1 MIFESAQDGKQFELH
16 SKTHTTIASSSI
28 REETRKREAIILR
41 VVLVVD
47 SLQLTDVQVPHSL
60 QPLQL
65 RLDLRLLLHDTQNPT
80 QNICD

>member
-1 MIFESAQDGKQFELH
+1 M
-16 SKTHTTIASSSI
+16 TV
-28 REETRKREAIILR
+28 LR

-65 RLDLRLLLHDTQNPT
+65 RLDLRLLLQHTKFNP
-80 QNICD
+80 

>member
-1 MIFESAQDGKQFELH
+1 MNLHRMGKQIELLH
-16 SKTHTTIASSSI
+16 QAADG
-28 REETRKREAIILR
+28 RGRRRTRQATVLR

-65 RLDLRLLLHDTQNPT
+65 RLDLRLLLRHTKLNTGHQ
-80 QNICD
+80 